1 MSYYGTVSPR
11 QARAINALLSTAN
24 VRAAAA
30 AAGISERTLWRW
42 LSDKEFHQVLETAE
56 DQLVE
61 GATRRLLGLQDQAI
75 DELAGILSHETEGVD
90 VSPALKLKAA
100 TIVLDTVAKLLSM
113 RRPDLTFGTL
123 EITITKRPED
133 DTDKPDR
140 PAGRIGW

>member
-11 QARAINALLSTAN
+11 QARAINALLSTTN
-24 VRAAAA
+24 VRSAAA

-42 LSDKEFHQVLETAE
+42 LSDKEFRQALETAE

-75 DELAGILSHETEGVD
+75 DELADILSDETEGVD

-100 TIVLDTVAKLLSM
+100 TIVLDTVAKLLNM
-113 RRPDLTFGTL
+113 RRPDLAFGTL

-133 DTDKPDR
+133 DADKPASPPR
-140 PAGRIGW
+140 RIGR

>member
-11 QARAINALLSTAN
+11 QARAINALLSTTN

-42 LSDKEFHQVLETAE
+42 LTDKEFHQALETAE
-56 DQLVE
+56 EQLVE

-75 DELAGILSHETEGVD
+75 DELADILSDKNEGVD
-90 VSPALKLKAA
+90 VSPTLKLKAA
-100 TIVLDTVAKLLSM
+100 TIVLDTVAKLLAM
-113 RRPDLTFGTL
+113 RRPDLGLGTL

-133 DTDKPDR
+133 DAGE
-140 PAGRIGW
+140 PAGLRGRIGW